1 MITLATAKQFC
12 RVDHDDDDAV
22 VTAALAAATD
32 HLKSIGVDAETA
44 PVPPAVEQATLML
57 TAFFYDHRDDTEAT
71 PAGMIDRLC
80 APYREVHL

>member
-1 MITLATAKQFC
+1 MDT
-12 RVDHDDDDAV
+12 
-22 VTAALAAATD
+22 
-32 HLKSIGVDAETA
+32 ETA